1 MRTDQARFVVGL
13 ALALWFAGGPAL
25 AAPPTF
31 GPELQGFDYPWPV
44 RDHAFASQ
52 GEAMTMRY
60 MDVPPTTAPN
70 GATAV
75 LCTARISAPRPGS
88 RRFGRSPTTAIA

>member
-1 MRTDQARFVVGL
+1 MRIERAILGVGL
-13 ALALWFAGGPAL
+13 ALALSLAQTPAL

-52 GEAMTMRY
+52 GKAMTMRY